1 MLAAIDRLR
10 RRAGEPGDEDVLYR
24 YFVGEPP
31 EGATDESMAVEMLAA
46 LAAHQRPGCN

>member
-31 EGATDESMAVEMLAA
+31 EGATDETMAVELLAA
-46 LAAHQRPGCN
+46 LAAHQRPGL